1 MMVQMP
7 YKSKTR
13 SSTKKPTAQS
23 GKRGRLAAIK
33 AVFSRPEHIGIA
45 ILGAIIYYLLFYFLI
60 TQSNHG
66 VFLLT
71 VPAYMIYLL
80 VITSG
85 ILLSIS
91 IFSIRSLRR
100 SKIKNGAPASFLSVA
115 MPAAGG
121 VIAGCSCEVPIL
133 GSILYPLGL
142 NVFAVSGVISAIAV
156 YGPAL
161 IAIFIVANL
170 LSIYYLSGKIA
181 RSK

>member
-1 MMVQMP
+1 MMVPMP

-13 SSTKKPTAQS
+13 STKRPNAAS
-23 GKRGRLAAIK
+23 ARRRRLASIR

-45 ILGAIIYYLLFYFLI
+45 VIGAVIYYLLFYFLI
-60 TQSNHG
+60 TQSDHG

-71 VPAYMIYLL
+71 IPAYMIYLL

-115 MPAAGG
+115 MPAASG

-142 NVFAVSGVISAIAV
+142 NVFAVSGIISAIAV

-161 IAIFIVANL
+161 IAVFIAANL
-170 LSIYYLSGKIA
+170 LSIYYLSGRIA
-181 RSK
+181 RTR